1 MMRIAAITAVFALG
15 AAGCAASPPPVKP
28 HQVCGAERPV
38 AAGGERATLWIRT
51 SAEFRAATEIIY
63 RSATAALAPALADR
77 GWSAEPSQTA
87 DFADLPPAVVM
98 DIDDTVLDNSA
109 VQVRLSLERTCPQ
122 EFAPVW
128 DAWVRERAAPA
139 VPGAVA
145 FLRAA
150 RALHDAQGRPL
161 RVFLITN
168 RECAPREDSG
178 SRCPQQD
185 DTLANLRALGLDAP
199 TLADDLMLKG
209 EQPDW
214 GSEKLSRRRVVAS
227 NYRILLNVGDDLT
240 DFIPGVRALAP
251 GAREQAR
258 CARQDWWGLRWFVI
272 PNPMYGSWLRVLG
285 DDPGAALALPPAEAC
300 KTPD

>member
-1 MMRIAAITAVFALG
+1 MMRIAAITAVLALG
-15 AAGCAASPPPVKP
+15 AAGCAASPPPAQP
-28 HQVCGAERPV
+28 HPACGAERPV

-63 RSATAALAPALADR
+63 RSATAALAPALADP

-87 DFADLPPAVVM
+87 DFAELPPAVVM

-109 VQVRLSLERTCPQ
+109 AQARMSLERTCPQ
-122 EFAPVW
+122 EFAAVW
-128 DAWVRERAAPA
+128 DAWVREGAAPA

-150 RALHDAQGRPL
+150 RASRDAQGRSL

-214 GSEKLSRRRVVAS
+214 GSEKLSRRRVAAS
-227 NYRILLNVGDDLT
+227 NYRILLNVGDDLA
-240 DFIPGVRALAP
+240 DFIPGVRSLAP
-251 GAREQAR
+251 AAREEAR
-258 CARQDWWGLRWFVI
+258 CARRDWWGLRWFVI

-285 DDPGAALALPPAEAC
+285 DDPEAALALPPPEAC
-300 KTPD
+300 GTAG